1 MMDNDGFIPNEV
13 DLRKIDTLLK
23 KLEENENKTYDRN
36 YYLENRERIL
46 AYQKEYRKRKKS
58 QDFEQRVVQ
67 EERRLLDA
75 NLETPAMK
83 KKNKSKMKIYSAIKR
98 GEQVRNGLTCPDD
111 TIEVRT
117 FVDFQDL
124 YYDIEEFFR
133 FLLVSGVFDCSVIRE
148 IYSNIKNLYDFYEK
162 YVDRGVIPYGKWKTV
177 IEQYTY
183 GYQLWSTYLSTTFNH
198 DFLLASNQL
207 SVNCSRKKAC
217 FFEELVKRHVGF
229 INCDFKQI
237 NDILSAMSIS

>member
-1 MMDNDGFIPNEV
+1 MDNDGFIPNEV

-133 FLLVSGVFDCSVIRE
+133 FLRVSGVFDCSVIRE
-148 IYSNIKNLYDFYEK
+148 IYSNIKNLYELYEK
-162 YVDRGVIPYGKWKTV
+162 YVDRGVIPYGKWKTA
-177 IEQYTY
+177 IEQYNLV
-183 GYQLWSTYLSTTFNH
+183 YQQWYTYLSTSFNN
-198 DFLLASNQL
+198 DFLFASNQL
-207 SVNCSRKKAC
+207 STIYSQKKSDL
-217 FFEELVKRHVGF
+217 FEELVKRHVSY

-237 NDILSAMSIS
+237 NDILNAMSIS